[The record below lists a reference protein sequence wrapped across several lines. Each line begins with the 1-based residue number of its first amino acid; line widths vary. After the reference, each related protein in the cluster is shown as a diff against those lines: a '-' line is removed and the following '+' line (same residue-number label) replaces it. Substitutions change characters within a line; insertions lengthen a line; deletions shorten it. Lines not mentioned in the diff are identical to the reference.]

1 MKIFANIPSTLL
13 TGFSDMCSPVQYISE
28 PGVENWT
35 LKMYPISL
43 EALKRLKID
52 RVDEEQLCV
61 RESIYVDCWYV
72 SSYLCA
78 FMFETYNTVHPEKW
92 KINFSHFTL
101 SIRITNLHSS
111 NYINE
116 YVQSSSF
123 QS

>member
-61 RESIYVDCWYV
+61 HESVYVDCWYV

-78 FMFETYNTVHPEKW
+78 FMFETYNTVHPETW
-92 KINFSHFTL
+92 KIHF